1 MNTPFRFQLPHHG
14 LYPGGEGA
22 LGVGLLSGGYSR
34 QEHVEVG
41 AYRVFDDPEAL
52 RVHLDELGIRR

>member
-1 MNTPFRFQLPHHG
+1 
-14 LYPGGEGA
+14 
-22 LGVGLLSGGYSR
+22 GGYSR